1 MGEFKAVMGGRSR
14 FVVESKSFEILVEDS
29 GGKLKGCI
37 WERSRGIASWIRFGE
52 ASLRC
57 LLEGVEAC
65 CREVDDQRWVIEWM
79 EGNKKFRMER
89 QLNKAGRFI
98 LCFVRD
104 LEAKKCSIIFPE
116 GKGQASGWNS
126 LAVRLKGL
134 GVVPSEGLKFTNVPE
149 VSLKSKGVSKVQWK
163 EKGVETM
170 SFADAV
176 KSTPKRVGESVW
188 LEVGEEKV
196 CGRLDQLRHCL
207 VGRWGIISV
216 PLLELEY
223 VRSWT
228 RQNWEVKGKMK
239 IAVLGRGILMF
250 DFELSHEA
258 ECVLA
263 RGKRSIKE
271 NCLILDRW
279 NPEVGCSY
287 KYSNAV
293 EAWVRVVGLPL
304 NFWSLEVFKRIRDG
318 CRGFIAVDE
327 DIRSLSELQWARI
340 LVKRVEW
347 EVPNSAH
354 IVLGSGCFSL
364 LLWWE
369 SPPWFTQVVP
379 AESSSGKD
387 GLRVGEEVD
396 GSHCVACCGSQREK
410 VEYLRMQ
417 SEVQDVALA
426 GGKPPILSVEVSV
439 EETNERG
446 WVGGSADLV
455 GGGRESSS
463 NNMDVLGCGPEGLC
477 SGPRC
482 GPLALI
488 FEEAQGRCHVS
499 RDPRPIHLNGPLSCS
514 EGVSGEAVGLF

>member
-37 WERSRGIASWIRFGE
+37 WERSSGIASWIRFGE

-89 QLNKAGRFI
+89 RLTKAGRFI
-98 LCFVRD
+98 LSSVRD
-104 LEAKKCSIIFPE
+104 LEAKRCSIIFPE
-116 GKGQASGWNS
+116 GKGQASGWNP
-126 LAVRLKGL
+126 LAVRLRGL
-134 GVVPSEGLKFTNVPE
+134 GVVSSEGLKFTNVLE
-149 VSLKSKGVSKVQWK
+149 VPLKLKGVSKVQWK

-170 SFADAV
+170 SFADVV

-188 LEVGEEKV
+188 LEVGEKKV

-207 VGRWGIISV
+207 VGRWGIISA

-250 DFELSHEA
+250 DIELSHEA
-258 ECVLA
+258 ERVLA

-304 NFWSLEVFKRIRDG
+304 NFWSLEVFKRIGDG
-318 CRGFIAVDE
+318 CGGFIAVDE
-327 DIRSLSELQWARI
+327 DIKSLSELQWARI

-364 LLWWE
+364 QLWWE

-379 AESSSGKD
+379 VGSSSRKD
-387 GLRVGEEVD
+387 GQRVGEEVD
-396 GSHCVACCGSQREK
+396 GSHRVACCGSQREK

-417 SEVQDVALA
+417 LEVQDVALA
-426 GGKPPILSVEVSV
+426 GGKPPILSVEVSA
-439 EETNERG
+439 EETDERG
-446 WVGGSADLV
+446 WVGGLADLV

-463 NNMDVLGCGPEGLC
+463 NSMDVLGCGPEGLC

-488 FEEAQGRCHVS
+488 FGEAQGPCHVS
-499 RDPRPIHLNGPLSCS
+499 RVDLGWDPRPIHLNGPFKL
-514 EGVSGEAVGLF
+514 